1 MEMQVFLS
9 FGEGSIVLCF
19 LAHRDAAR
27 IFTTTER
34 AIVVEWGGGL
44 QGFLSGERGRSRFY
58 FLLERGQ
65 YLVLLSGC
73 CQNLD
78 SIDK

>member
-34 AIVVEWGGGL
+34 ALVVEWGGGAA
-44 QGFLSGERGRSRFY
+44 GFPFRGKGEI
-58 FLLERGQ
+58 Q
-65 YLVLLSGC
+65 VLLSFGEG
-73 CQNLD
+73 
-78 SIDK
+78 SIFSAS